1 MALNLWSSK
10 EEQDW
15 RMAIETADSDTLKA
29 RIGSTKIAMS
39 PAIDTEIS
47 GIEIPVEWVGDPHR
61 NPNSN
66 MLSIIEILKISL
78 TVFRPLL
85 SDYSINKLT
94 LQV

>member
-15 RMAIETADSDTLKA
+15 RTAIETADSDTLNA

-66 MLSIIEILKISL
+66 MLPIMQMLNISL
-78 TVFRPLL
+78 AVNHTSL
-85 SDYSINKLT
+85 SDNSI
-94 LQV
+94 